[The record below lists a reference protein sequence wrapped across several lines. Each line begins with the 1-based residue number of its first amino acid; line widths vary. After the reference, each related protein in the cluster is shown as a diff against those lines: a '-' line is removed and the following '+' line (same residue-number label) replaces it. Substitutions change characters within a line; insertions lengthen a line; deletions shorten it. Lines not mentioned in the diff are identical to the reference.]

1 MARRV
6 PFTNDLYVVSAS
18 AAELKQAIAD
28 GASIV
33 QLRDKTGDEASILEQ
48 ARELT
53 ELRRVR
59 PFIFIINDDP
69 HLAVRAGAD
78 GVHIGQDMSTAG
90 TRAIIGDEMILGKT
104 THNLEQGRQ
113 AILDGADYISA
124 GPVYAT
130 PTKPGRPAV
139 GLKYVREAAENLNI
153 PFVAIGGIDL
163 ANIDEVL
170 AAGARTIAVVRAWR
184 DAAELLRRI
193 RKGRQ

>member
-18 AAELKQAIAD
+18 ASDLKHAVAD
-28 GASIV
+28 GAAIV
-33 QLRDKTGDEASILEQ
+33 QLRDKTGDEASILEK

-53 ELRRVR
+53 ELRRAR
-59 PFIFIINDDP
+59 PFIFILNDDP
-69 HLAVRAGAD
+69 HLAIRAGAD
-78 GVHIGQDMSTAG
+78 GVHIGQDMSTTG
-90 TRAIIGDEMILGKT
+90 TRMMIGEEMILGKT
-104 THNLEQGRQ
+104 THNLEQARQ

-139 GLKYVREAAENLNI
+139 GLAYVREVSEHLDI

-163 ANIDEVL
+163 TNIDEVL

-193 RKGRQ
+193 RKDRQ